1 MEALAMFLRNRR
13 TLWPLALCFAALLAL
28 GNGGCN
34 KQEPGVPANI
44 EGNAASDEAS
54 PQVTAAASIGESP
67 FAAARGTVDPSADRD
82 PIVVF
87 KTSHGDIT
95 VQLHA
100 QKAPITVDNFLHSYA
115 ERDFYTDTI
124 FHYVAP
130 GSMIVGGGYDSQNQL
145 KEPRAEIQSEA
156 DNGLS
161 NKKGT
166 IAMARAADF
175 AHSATSQ
182 FFFNLADNTQ
192 FDHQSRESSQSYGYC
207 VFGTVT
213 QGMDVLEKIAAT
225 PTQESEISPA
235 LPTTPVVIHAVEIS
249 E

>member
-1 MEALAMFLRNRR
+1 MEALAMTLRTTHSAAAIAIFIAAFL
-13 TLWPLALCFAALLAL
+13 ASA
-28 GNGGCN
+28 GCN
-34 KQEPGVPANI
+34 KGEPPVAANI
-44 EGNAASDEAS
+44 EAGDDANQEGK
-54 PQVTAAASIGESP
+54 PRVTSTARIGDSP
-67 FAAARGTVDPSADRD
+67 FAADRGTDASAGRD

-115 ERDFYTDTI
+115 ERGFYTDTI

-130 GSMIVGGGYDSQNQL
+130 GSMVVGGGYDSQQQL

-182 FFFNLADNTQ
+182 FFFNLQDNPQ
-192 FDHQSRESSQSYGYC
+192 FDHQSRESAETYGYC

-213 QGMDVLEKIAAT
+213 KGMDVLEKIASTA
-225 PTQESEISPA
+225 TQESEISPA
-235 LPTTPVVIHAVEIS
+235 LPATPAVIESVEVT

>member
-1 MEALAMFLRNRR
+1 MTQRFCLSTRPISLMWA
-13 TLWPLALCFAALLAL
+13 AALLLAVV
-28 GNGGCN
+28 GVGCN
-34 KQEPGVPANI
+34 KGGEGVTANI
-44 EGNAASDEAS
+44 DANAAASNGEAP
-54 PQVTAAASIGESP
+54 PQVTTTTSIGDSP
-67 FAAARGTVDPSADRD
+67 FAAARGTFDDSAGRE

-87 KTSHGDIT
+87 KTSLGEIT

-100 QKAPITVDNFLHSYA
+100 NKSPITVDNFLHNYV
-115 ERDFYTDTI
+115 ERGFYSDTV

-130 GSMIVGGGYDSQNQL
+130 DMMVVGGGYDSQNQL
-145 KEPRAEIQSEA
+145 KETRAEIQSEA
-156 DNGLS
+156 DNGLA

-182 FFFNLADNTQ
+182 FFFNLKDNTQ
-192 FDHQSRESSQSYGYC
+192 FDHQARDSSQTYGYC

-213 QGMDVLEKIAAT
+213 KGMEVLEKIAAS

-235 LPTTPVVIHAVEIS
+235 LPSPPVVIHAVEVVQ
-249 E
+249 